1 MIAMSNPSGTTE
13 MGAVVNGAA
22 HPPAAAHRRRVRAR
36 RTHGDVWGALLLIA
50 PLALFML
57 VFFVVP
63 IASLLT
69 RAAWD
74 PAVAVAFPATA
85 RALARWD
92 GVSVP
97 PAAAFGALSAD
108 IVAADNAGTLGD
120 ASERLNRDVPGM
132 RQLLLR
138 TRRHLDSL
146 ADGAGSAAPAGGGD
160 FVAARSDLLQVD
172 ARWGQAAT
180 WQVIARAVQPLTAVY
195 LLRAVD
201 GKIDAQRG
209 LAMLPPDQRVFLPIL
224 GRTFGISLIVTV
236 LVVVLGFP
244 LTYWLS
250 RLPAARQRLV
260 LMAVLIPFWTSI
272 LVRIAAWMVVL
283 PREGVINRLALAMHI
298 VDTPLELIYNRTGVV
313 ISMVHILI
321 PFMVLPLHAVMRGIA
336 PTYQR
341 AAISLGSHPFGAFWR
356 VYAPLTAPGVAA
368 GALLVFVSALGYY
381 IAPALLGGAGDQML
395 SYYIAY
401 FTNTSIDWG
410 LAAALSTLLLI
421 ATALLFVVYRML
433 IAGRRH
439 MFREVATP

>member
-1 MIAMSNPSGTTE
+1 MSNPSGAQE
-13 MGAVVNGAA
+13 MGTVIDGPERPPVAA
-22 HPPAAAHRRRVRAR
+22 RPRVAR
-36 RTHGDVWGALLLIA
+36 KTRSRGDVGGALLLIA

-57 VFFVVP
+57 VFFIVP

-85 RALARWD
+85 RALATWD

-97 PAAAFGALSAD
+97 PAAAFSALAGD
-108 IVAADNAGTLGD
+108 IVAADDAGTLGD
-120 ASERLNRDVPGM
+120 ATERLNRDVPGM
-132 RQLLLR
+132 RLLLMR
-138 TRRHLDSL
+138 TRRHLDQL
-146 ADGAGSAAPAGGGD
+146 AESAGP
-160 FVAARSDLLQVD
+160 VAAARDAGAAKADLVQLD
-172 ARWGQAAT
+172 TRWGEAQT
-180 WQVIARAVQPLTAVY
+180 WQAIGRAVQPLTGVY

-201 GKIDAQRG
+201 SHLDANG
-209 LAMLPPDQRVFLPIL
+209 SVAMLPPDQRVFLPIL
-224 GRTFGISLIVTV
+224 GRTFGISAVVTA
-236 LVVVLGFP
+236 LVVVFGFP

-250 RLPAARQRLV
+250 RLPVARQRLV

-298 VDTPLELIYNRTGVV
+298 VNTPLDLIYNRTGVV

-321 PFMVLPLHAVMRGIA
+321 PFMVLPLHAVMRGI
-336 PTYQR
+336 PPSYQR
-341 AAISLGSHPFGAFWR
+341 AAVSLGSHPFSAFWR

-368 GALLVFVSALGYY
+368 GSLLVFVSALGYY

-401 FTNTSIDWG
+401 FTNTSINWG
-410 LAAALSTLLLI
+410 LAAALSALLLI

-433 IAGRRH
+433 MAGRRH
-439 MFREVATP
+439 MFREAATL